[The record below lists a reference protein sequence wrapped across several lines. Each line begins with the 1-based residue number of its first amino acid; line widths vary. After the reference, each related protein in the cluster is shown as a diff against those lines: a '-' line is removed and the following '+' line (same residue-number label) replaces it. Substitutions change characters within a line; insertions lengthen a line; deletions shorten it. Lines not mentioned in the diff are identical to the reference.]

1 MIPQLPLFPELGG
14 VSSGVVGLEVILER
28 PCRCSESIAVAGS
41 SAGPHH
47 ASLECAS
54 CGAHRGWLSGEAFR
68 FLSDVIDSFGRP
80 VAPVVIRHNQS
91 VPSADTPSRNL
102 TPTKGTNM
110 HIDQLYPS
118 RFLRCADLNGRPRRV
133 TIAGLKRED
142 VGGEQKN
149 VLAFTD
155 ETLLILNK
163 TNARAIAKALGCD
176 DTKDWRG
183 KSITL
188 VPALTDFKG
197 DTVDCIRV
205 RSAPQKPQAEEEP
218 PYGDDIEDGLEDLI
232 GPGRTA

>member
-1 MIPQLPLFPELGG
+1 MRQALLFPELAPP
-14 VSSGVVGLEVILER
+14 SSSIVGLRVIPPRSCQCGE
-28 PCRCSESIAVAGS
+28 CIAITGS
-41 SAGPHH
+41 SCGPHH
-47 ASLECAS
+47 ASLTCS
-54 CGAHRGWLSGEAFR
+54 RCGFHRGWLSGEAFR
-68 FLSDVIDSFGRP
+68 FLSDVIDRFGRP
-80 VAPVVIRHNQS
+80 TEPVVIRHNQS
-91 VPSADTPSRNL
+91 VPSADTTSRIS
-102 TPTKGTNM
+102 THTKEQDM

-163 TNARAIAKALGCD
+163 TNARAIAKSLGCD

-188 VPALTDFKG
+188 VPAVTDFKG
-197 DTVDCIRV
+197 DTVDCIRI
-205 RSAPQKPQAEEEP
+205 RPAKPQAEEEP
-218 PYGDDIEDGLEDLI
+218 PFDDDMDDGLEDLI
-232 GPGRTA
+232 GPERTA